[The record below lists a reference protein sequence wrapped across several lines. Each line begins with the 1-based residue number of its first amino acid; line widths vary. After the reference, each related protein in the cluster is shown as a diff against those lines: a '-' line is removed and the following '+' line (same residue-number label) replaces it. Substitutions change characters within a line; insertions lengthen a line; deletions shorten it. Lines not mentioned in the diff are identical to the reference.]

1 MFYIIEAL
9 VVGLYTTLIYYLFS
23 LLNINLNIFI
33 LLFLIG
39 FLKHF
44 FGYYIG
50 LHYYYCN
57 YSEKCKNVIINNHNN
72 NDNNKNKYNSNS
84 KLLLIDSIYEG
95 LIFIY
100 FGSILKI
107 IINNKIVLFYI
118 LGFFIHILSEFIG
131 YHKYF
136 CINKC
141 KKMIN

>member
-9 VVGLYTTLIYYLFS
+9 VVGLYTILMFYLFS
-23 LLNINLNIFI
+23 LLNIDLNIFI

-39 FLKHF
+39 FFKHF

-57 YSEKCKNVIINNHNN
+57 YGEKCMNINDNHN
-72 NDNNKNKYNSNS
+72 DKYNSNS
-84 KLLLIDSIYEG
+84 KILIIDSIYEG

-100 FGSILKI
+100 FGSILKFI
-107 IINNKIVLFYI
+107 IKNRIVLFFI

-141 KKMIN
+141 KKMIKL

>member
-23 LLNINLNIFI
+23 LLNIDLNIFI

-39 FLKHF
+39 FFKHF

-57 YSEKCKNVIINNHNN
+57 YGEKCMNDNDND
-72 NDNNKNKYNSNS
+72 NDNNHKYNSNP
-84 KLLLIDSIYEG
+84 KILIIDSMYEG
-95 LIFIY
+95 LIFIF
-100 FGSILKI
+100 FGSILKFI
-107 IINNKIVLFYI
+107 IKNRIVLFFI

-141 KKMIN
+141 KKMINL